1 MKKQSRFLLPISMLL
16 AGCSLGIEYQETGST
31 VDAYQD
37 PVQRAVQGE
46 SFTVDGLV
54 GSCDLQP
61 RASIVMQGR
70 VLHTRHYD
78 LDWRSVCSPLDIALG
93 WGPVADPG
101 VDEWI
106 NWRQSRRWY
115 FYTIQPGAPVSVQDV
130 ARHSSNVH
138 IIPAN
143 NNLSRA
149 LLKLEVGDLVFL
161 EGELVDAEVD
171 LLGMSFVTRTS
182 LTRTD
187 SGGGAC
193 EILYVRRLVV
203 DGKEFR

>member
-1 MKKQSRFLLPISMLL
+1 ML
-16 AGCSLGIEYQETGST
+16 AGCSLGIHYEETGST
-31 VDAYQD
+31 VNAFQD
-37 PVQRAVQGE
+37 PVQRDGQGE
-46 SFTVDGLV
+46 SFSVDGLA
-54 GSCDLQP
+54 GTCKLQP
-61 RASIVMQGR
+61 RASIVMRGR

-78 LDWRSVCSPLDIALG
+78 FDWRSVCSPLDIALG

-115 FYTIQPGAPVSVQDV
+115 FYTIQPGAPISVQDV

-149 LLKLEVGDLVFL
+149 LLKLEVGDLVLL

-171 LLGMSFVTRTS
+171 LFGMSFSTRTS
-182 LTRTD
+182 LTRSD